1 MTRFSA
7 TRAASRRAVFA
18 LGCVALTVVAL
29 TRPAGGAPARYTIDP
44 EHLVVA
50 FLVDHIGYAKVLGMF
65 RKASGEFTFDEA
77 TGTLSA
83 LRVEVETAS
92 VDTNH
97 RKRDQHLRSPDFLNS
112 GEFPTM
118 VFTADGATRTDAGT
132 FVIDGTLELIG
143 DERPLRLEATL
154 NKAAEYPIGRG
165 KPWVI
170 GISARGAFERAPYG
184 MTYGVDNGW
193 VGNRV
198 ELIIELEAR
207 RE

>member
-1 MTRFSA
+1 MMQMTTRRVRALAFAALASA
-7 TRAASRRAVFA
+7 A
-18 LGCVALTVVAL
+18 LI
-29 TRPAGGAPARYTIDP
+29 RPASAAPARYTIDP
-44 EHLVVA
+44 DHLVVA
-50 FLVDHIGYAKVLGMF
+50 FLVEHIGYAKVLGMF

-77 TGTLSA
+77 TGTLST
-83 LRVEVETAS
+83 LRVEVETKS

-112 GEFPTM
+112 AEFPTM
-118 VFTADGATRTDAGT
+118 VFTASGATRTAAGS
-132 FVIDGTLELIG
+132 FVIEGRLELLG
-143 DERPLRLEATL
+143 VSQPLSLEATL
-154 NKAAEYPIGRG
+154 NKAARYPIDG
-165 KPWVI
+165 KPWVV

-193 VGNRV
+193 VGNDV